1 MKTYSELLQTFPP
14 RPIKSE
20 EGFLAT
26 QQVIDSLIDRAPL
39 TPDEEDYLN
48 LLGTLVYEYEQKLE
62 PVPDID

>member
-26 QQVIDSLIDRAPL
+26 QQVIDSLIDQNNGIQAPPFNDSGGRL
-39 TPDEEDYLN
+39 CVI
-48 LLGTLVYEYEQKLE
+48 VYT
-62 PVPDID
+62 